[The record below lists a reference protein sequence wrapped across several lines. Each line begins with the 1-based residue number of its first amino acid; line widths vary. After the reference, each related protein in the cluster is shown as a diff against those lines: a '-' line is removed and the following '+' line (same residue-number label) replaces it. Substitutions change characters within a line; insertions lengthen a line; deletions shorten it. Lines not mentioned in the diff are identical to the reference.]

1 MISDNSSINS
11 LVEQYK
17 QVTELTESLALK
29 VESMNK
35 TVQEEKKKRKNS
47 DECIKKIET
56 QIEEMSNLIKVL
68 KGAEEKLGATFG
80 DRLGKLENQV
90 KTNTGA
96 IKDLE
101 GLDFHT
107 LSKRVS
113 NLEDQMQ
120 LHPPPG
126 PVIVPDNISSNTA
139 SIDERLSVLSKNQDD
154 ILSRI
159 EVIEANINSRN
170 TRPQTLPNVI
180 LKRKINVPQ
189 QEGRS
194 DSDTEH
200 EHDHS
205 HLFSSPD
212 MTNQMLDNTPVSS
225 PQSRPRSTS
234 TESGYR
240 SCAVSILSE
249 SRDDP
254 ESPVFIPKR
263 KLPLSTPDKKSG
275 LMSSLPK
282 S

>member
-1 MISDNSSINS
+1 MLCDNSSINS

-17 QVTELTESLALK
+17 QVTELTDSLALK

-47 DECIKKIET
+47 DESIKTMET
-56 QIEEMSNLIKVL
+56 QIKEMSNLIKVL
-68 KGAEEKLGATFG
+68 KGTEEKLGAIATFG
-80 DRLGKLENQV
+80 ERMGKLESQV
-90 KTNTGA
+90 ETNTEV

-101 GLDFHT
+101 GLDVCT

-113 NLEDQMQ
+113 NLEEQMQ
-120 LHPPPG
+120 LRTPPG
-126 PVIVPDNISSNTA
+126 PVIVSDDNSSNTP
-139 SIDERLSVLSKNQDD
+139 SIDERLSILSKSQED

-159 EVIEANINSRN
+159 EVIEANIKN
-170 TRPQTLPNVI
+170 TRPQTLPNII
-180 LKRKINVPQ
+180 LRRKINVSQ

-194 DSDTEH
+194 DSDAEQ
-200 EHDHS
+200 E

-212 MTNQMLDNTPVSS
+212 MRGQTVDNTPVSS
-225 PQSRPRSTS
+225 LQSRPRSTS

-240 SCAVSILSE
+240 SHAASIISE
-249 SRDDP
+249 GGDNP

-263 KLPLSTPDKKSG
+263 RLPISPSDEKSS
-275 LMSSLPK
+275 LVSSLPK